1 MSSFKLHFLFRKNLE
16 TIQLKSIDLYSST
29 LHFHITRALWGGDM
43 MSAGLESNH
52 PEKCIFIT
60 FFFPVEMCVWLP
72 RRSFA
77 TSKHQEVI
85 FYGFIAILNQIFST
99 LSLICELNI
108 DWRAFIFY
116 SLGPKNICKWGVI
129 SIPVNSNSKT

>member
-60 FFFPVEMCVWLP
+60 FFPSRNVCVAPSQIVCDEQTP
-72 RRSFA
+72 RSDFLWFHCDFK
-77 TSKHQEVI
+77 SNFFH
-85 FYGFIAILNQIFST
+85 S